1 MKKIMGFL
9 IVIFMLPMFVFAA
22 SGDYQTL
29 NLDEALT
36 QENIEH
42 DFSNYKE
49 SNDQVIIYLFRG
61 NGCGFCRNFLTFLN
75 SIVDEYGK
83 YFRVVSFEVWGDSN
97 NAALKEEVSTFLN
110 YRSEGVPYIVI
121 GDQVFPGYNNS
132 FDDAIKEKIMS
143 EYEKDEKDRYDVF
156 AEMDKAQKEE
166 ANKGKV
172 NYFLIIFC
180 NLLFIISATAIVLAF
195 VNTKH
200 NELLDE
206 IEEIREK
213 LNIENENK
221 VVKKQKS
228 TK

>member
-9 IVIFMLPMFVFAA
+9 IVIFMFPMFVFAA

-156 AEMDKAQKEE
+156 AEMEKAQKEE

>member
-9 IVIFMLPMFVFAA
+9 IVIFMLPMLVFAA

>member
-1 MKKIMGFL
+1 MKKVMVFL
-9 IVIFMLPMFVFAA
+9 IVIFMLPIFVFAA

-29 NLDEALT
+29 NLDGALT

-49 SNDQVIIYLFRG
+49 TNDQVIIYLFRG
-61 NGCGFCRNFLTFLN
+61 NGCGYCRNFLTFLN

-83 YFRVVSFEVWGDSN
+83 YFRVVSFEVWGDNN

-132 FDDAIKEKIMS
+132 FNDAIKEKIMS

-156 AEMDKAQKEE
+156 AEMEKAQKEE
-166 ANKGKV
+166 ENKGKV

-180 NLLFIISATAIVLAF
+180 NLLFIVSATAIVLAF
-195 VNTKH
+195 TNAKH

-206 IEEIREK
+206 IEEIKEK
-213 LNIENENK
+213 LNIESGDK
-221 VVKKQKS
+221 VIKKQKNA
-228 TK
+228 K